1 MKSLLKAFPMVLVFI
16 CFILI
21 DADAAVSKGLGL
33 FTAEWGGSKIEQNV
47 PTVYIIDEE
56 GLLRFK
62 YISQNTFDRPGP
74 DYLLRILACIND

>member
-1 MKSLLKAFPMVLVFI
+1 
-16 CFILI
+16 
-21 DADAAVSKGLGL
+21 LGL